1 MKSVYDL
8 KPAFQNLLRP
18 LVNRLA
24 ARGVT
29 PNALTLA
36 ALGLSAAVGVL
47 LAFFP
52 AVRPLYL
59 LVPAALF
66 VRMALNAA
74 DGMLAREHGLTT
86 PLGAFLNELA
96 DPLSDAALYLPFTFV
111 TGSPLVASVVVLAA
125 VSELA
130 GVLGLTVGA
139 SRRYDGPLGKSD
151 RAVAFGALALV
162 LALWRPP
169 PGVVTAFFALLMLLL
184 FWTIA
189 NRVRG
194 ALAERA

>member
-8 KPAFQNLLRP
+8 KPAFQTLLRP
-18 LVNRLA
+18 LVQSFA

-29 PNALTLA
+29 PNELTLA
-36 ALGLSAAVGVL
+36 ALALSVTAGLL
-47 LAFFP
+47 LTLFP
-52 AVRPLYL
+52 TARPLYL
-59 LVPAALF
+59 LVPVTLF
-66 VRMALNAA
+66 ARMALNAA
-74 DGMLAREHGLTT
+74 DGMLAREYNLKT

-96 DPLSDAALYLPFTFV
+96 DPLSDAALYLPFALA
-111 TGSPLVASVVVLAA
+111 TGSPLVAPVVVLAA

-151 RAVAFGALALV
+151 RAVAFGAFALV
-162 LALWRPP
+162 LSFWRPP
-169 PGVVTAFFALLMLLL
+169 PVIITTFFGLLIVLLG
-184 FWTIA
+184 WTIV

>member
-18 LVNRLA
+18 LVSRLA
-24 ARGVT
+24 AWGVT

-36 ALGLSAAVGVL
+36 ALGLSAAVGL
-47 LAFFP
+47 LLTFFP

-74 DGMLAREHGLTT
+74 DGMLAREHDMKTS
-86 PLGAFLNELA
+86 LGALLNELA
-96 DPLSDAALYLPFTFV
+96 DPLSDAALYLPFAFV
-111 TGSPLVASVVVLAA
+111 TGSSLVAPVVVLAA
-125 VSELA
+125 ISELA

-139 SRRYDGPLGKSD
+139 TRRYDGPMGKSD
-151 RAVAFGALALV
+151 RAVVFGALAFA

-169 PGVVTAFFALLMLLL
+169 PGVVTAFFALLTLLL

-194 ALAERA
+194 ALRERA

>member
-8 KPAFQNLLRP
+8 KPAFQTLLRP
-18 LVNRLA
+18 LVRRFA
-24 ARGVT
+24 AQGVT

-36 ALGLSAAVGVL
+36 ALGLSVAVGL
-47 LAFFP
+47 LLTFFS

-59 LVPAALF
+59 LVPVTLS

-74 DGMLAREHGLTT
+74 DGLLAREHGLTT

-96 DPLSDAALYLPFTFV
+96 DPLSDAALYLPFALL
-111 TGSPLVASVVVLAA
+111 TGSPLVAPVVVLAA

-151 RAVAFGALALV
+151 RAVAFGTLALV
-162 LALWRPP
+162 LTFWRPP
-169 PGVVTAFFALLMLLL
+169 PGVVTAFFALLTALLV
-184 FWTIA
+184 WTIA

-194 ALAERA
+194 ALAERT